1 MINTMKTN
9 LKKIFAISIVSLTL
23 RGCNE
28 GTNVAVLKV
37 GFDKYSV
44 SSAPTPQVGLAF
56 TSKNKQSLNATFDV
70 YVGTRKGFSEDWKN
84 DLWGCNP
91 GYGKFAINREIKT
104 EAGET
109 FKNDYMIID
118 DFPNE
123 EKYLLTYE
131 TIEGTVDGV
140 IPHYSG
146 YIEDTFDF
154 SSIDLAKG
162 KIGYFIVYYD
172 DINKKPF
179 EENVYQ
185 YGIYWGGTMN
195 FEKTDGEIVF
205 SV

>member
-1 MINTMKTN
+1 MKTN